1 MGALV
6 AKLLRKTSHSSLVLV
21 FALSLVVV
29 CCFGVSE
36 SDFLLKFK
44 EGLTNSTSLTN
55 WNPSSTG
62 PCDWNRGNWIGVLCL
77 NGSVWGLQLENMGLK
92 GVIDVET
99 LSSLPN
105 FRTISLMNNN
115 FEGTW
120 PALGRISKL
129 RSIYLSNNQF
139 SGEIP
144 DDAFQGMGSLKK
156 VLLSNNQFTGQIPSS
171 LVDLP
176 KLLELRLDGNHFHG
190 QIPGFKEHSLRSLN
204 LANNNLEGAIPTSLS
219 KMDGTSFKGNKN
231 LCGPPLR
238 PCNAPNAAKS
248 VNLLKIAITLLVI
261 GIILAIIA
269 ATCIIIQCKRQNT
282 IQLGRAT
289 SNDSNMI
296 ASSFRG
302 EHEKLPLR
310 GGGHHIRRPDQ
321 GKLSFV
327 RDDIE
332 RFDLQDLLRASAEVL
347 GSGMFG
353 SSYKAVIMSGQA
365 LVAKR
370 YKQMNNVGRGE
381 FHEHMRRLGRLR
393 HPNLQPL
400 AAYYYR
406 KEEKLLVSEF
416 VENGSLASLLHG
428 NRRLDKPGL
437 DWQTRLKIVKGV
449 ARGLDYLYKELPIVV
464 PHGHLKSSNVL
475 IDDLYE
481 PLLTDYALR
490 PVINPEH
497 AHTIM
502 IAYKSPEY
510 AREGRT
516 SGKTDIW
523 SLGILILEIL
533 TGKYPE
539 NYLTQFYDSNA
550 DLATW
555 VNTMV
560 KEKRTSEV
568 FDKEM
573 IGTKNSKAEMINLL
587 KIGLCCCEEDVDR
600 RLGIR
605 QAVEKIN
612 EIKVGGDADE
622 DLISSVSEGY
632 AWSSRGTEDDFSY
645 LNG

>member
-6 AKLLRKTSHSSLVLV
+6 AKLVRTTSPSSLVLV
-21 FALSLVVV
+21 FAMSLVVV
-29 CCFGVSE
+29 CCFGASE

-44 EGLTNSTSLTN
+44 EELTNSTSLTN
-55 WNPSSTG
+55 WNPSTG

-77 NGSVWGLQLENMGLK
+77 NGSVWGLQLENMGLT

-120 PALGRISKL
+120 PGLGKIETL
-129 RSIYLSNNQF
+129 RSVYLSNNKF

-144 DDAFQGMGSLKK
+144 DDAFQRMESLKR
-156 VLLSNNQFTGQIPSS
+156 VLLSNNHFTGPIPSS
-171 LVDLP
+171 LAELP
-176 KLLELRLDGNHFHG
+176 NLVELRLDGNLFEG
-190 QIPGFKEHSLRSLN
+190 QIPGFKENSMRSLN

-219 KMDGTSFKGNKN
+219 KMDATSFKGNKN

-238 PCNAPNAAKS
+238 SCDVPNASKSAK
-248 VNLLKIAITLLVI
+248 LLKVAITLMVV
-261 GIILAIIA
+261 GIILAVIA

-296 ASSFRG
+296 ASSFR
-302 EHEKLPLR
+302 EEPHKLPVK
-310 GGGHHIRRPDQ
+310 GGHYMWRPDQ

-332 RFDLQDLLRASAEVL
+332 RFDLQDLLRASAEIL
-347 GSGMFG
+347 GSGTFG

-365 LVAKR
+365 LVVKR
-370 YKQMNNVGRGE
+370 YKQMKNVGREE

-406 KEEKLLVSEF
+406 KEEKLLISEF

-428 NRRLDKPGL
+428 NHTVDNPGL

-464 PHGHLKSSNVL
+464 PHGHIKSSNVL
-475 IDDLYE
+475 IDEFYE

-497 AHTIM
+497 AHATM

-510 AREGRT
+510 AREGHT

-539 NYLTQFYDSNA
+539 NYLSQGYESNA

-568 FDKEM
+568 FDKDM
-573 IGTKNSKAEMINLL
+573 IGTKNSKGEMINLL
-587 KIGLCCCEEDVDR
+587 KIGLCCCEEDVGR

-605 QAVEKIN
+605 QVMEKIN
-612 EIKVGGDADE
+612 ELKDGSDADE
-622 DLISSVSEGY
+622 DLTSNASEGY
-632 AWSSRGTEDDFSY
+632 AWSSRGTDDDFSY
-645 LNG
+645 SNR